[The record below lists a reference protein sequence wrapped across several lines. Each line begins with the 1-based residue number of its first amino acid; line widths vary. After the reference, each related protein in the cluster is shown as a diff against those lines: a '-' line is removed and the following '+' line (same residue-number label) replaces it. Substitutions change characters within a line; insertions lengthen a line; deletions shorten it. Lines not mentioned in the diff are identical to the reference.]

1 MFVLKQ
7 AAFYH
12 TIIGRNSRLELCGQT
27 MAEEHLMAMIRGTTA
42 GRDGVLSAVLIELK
56 NERFE
61 TMYQTLSEEN
71 GTFALCVPDGSY
83 PFLTAVRDYGERYLE
98 YWAQN
103 VPAYGDLELHMRID
117 TLEVYGLHA
126 FIVKGAAKALSIY
139 FRPMSLEKF
148 KAGEADIA
156 PVLTENDITVTING
170 QESRVYVADRVREYI
185 GEEGR
190 YLSAYLIRT
199 SIPEGVKEWER
210 IDITVR
216 DPEKHIG
223 CATLFHQSFL

>member
-1 MFVLKQ
+1 
-7 AAFYH
+7 
-12 TIIGRNSRLELCGQT
+12 
-27 MAEEHLMAMIRGTTA
+27 MATVKGTTA
-42 GRDGVLSAVLIELK
+42 GREGVLSAVLIELK

-61 TMYQTLSEEN
+61 TMYQTLSDEN
-71 GTFALCVPDGSY
+71 GTFELCVPDGSY
-83 PFLTAVRDYGERYLE
+83 PFLTAVRDYGQRYLE

-103 VPAYGDLELHMRID
+103 VPACGDLELHIRID

-156 PVLTENDITVTING
+156 PVLTENDITVTVNG
-170 QESRVYVADRVREYI
+170 KKSRVYVADRVREYT

-216 DPEKHIG
+216 GPEKHIG
-223 CATLFHQSFL
+223 CATLFHHSFL

>member
-1 MFVLKQ
+1 MLLSSGTRRE
-7 AAFYH
+7 AAKEGKFFAEM
-12 TIIGRNSRLELCGQT
+12 GRQDAMEEYP
-27 MAEEHLMAMIRGTTA
+27 MAIIRGTTA
-42 GRDGVLSAVLIELK
+42 GREEALSAVSVEIK

-61 TMYQTLSEEN
+61 TIYRTLSDEN
-71 GTFALCVPDGSY
+71 GRFELRVPDGSY
-83 PFLTAVRDYGERYLE
+83 PFLTAVRDYGGQYLE

-103 VPAYGDLELHMRID
+103 VPAHGELELHIRID

-126 FIVKGAAKALSIY
+126 FIVKGAANALSIY

-156 PVLTENDITVTING
+156 PVLRESDITVAVNG
-170 QESRVYVADRVREYI
+170 RECRVYVVNLVREYI

-190 YLSAYLIRT
+190 YLSACLIQS
-199 SIPEGVKEWER
+199 SIPEGVQEWER
-210 IDITVR
+210 IDITIC

-223 CATLFHQSFL
+223 CATLFR